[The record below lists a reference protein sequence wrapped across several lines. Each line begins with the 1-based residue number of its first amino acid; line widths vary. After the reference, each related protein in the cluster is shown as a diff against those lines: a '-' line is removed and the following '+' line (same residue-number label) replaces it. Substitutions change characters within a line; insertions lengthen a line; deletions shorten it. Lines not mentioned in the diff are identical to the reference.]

1 VTIRRLALR
10 LLAPGVALLAA
21 FTVSSLVLAGTGHSP
36 TDTWSAMGRF
46 GVRPESVVSVLN
58 RAVPLYFAGLA
69 AAAGFQMG
77 LFNIGVEGQYRLAAL
92 AAAAVGAAVS
102 LPPVLHV
109 TLVLLVAL
117 AVGAA
122 WAGVAAAL
130 KVRRSVHEVLSTLML
145 NFVATGLVA
154 ALLATGTGGAG
165 GTAGGLAGETKL
177 IPLSGR
183 MPALN
188 RLLEW
193 IGLPFPIG
201 SRLDGVLVLAVVAGF
216 AYHLL
221 IRRSCFGFELRALGV
236 NPRAARAGGVNPV
249 GVTVRTLLVSGALA
263 GLVGIGPLLGN
274 SYRYSIDFP
283 TGLGFAGIAAA
294 LVGRNHPLGVAL
306 ASLLFAFL
314 DRSAQILD
322 LTGVPREI
330 VLIMEGVIL
339 LSSVVAYE
347 VASGLIETREAR
359 LAASIDECP

>member
-1 VTIRRLALR
+1 LAL
-10 LLAPGVALLAA
+10 GFALLAA
-21 FTVSSLVLAGTGHSP
+21 FSVSSLVLVGTGHSP
-36 TDTWSAMGRF
+36 TDTWLAMGRF
-46 GVRPESVVSVLN
+46 GTRPDSVVSVLN

-69 AAAGFQMG
+69 AATGFQMG

-92 AAAAVGAAVS
+92 VAAVVGATLR

-109 TLVLLVAL
+109 ALVLLVAL

-122 WAGVAAAL
+122 WAGGAAVL
-130 KVRRSVHEVLSTLML
+130 KVRRGVHEVLSTLML

-154 ALLATGTGGAG
+154 ALLATDTGATG
-165 GTAGGLAGETKL
+165 GGLAGETKL

-188 RLLEW
+188 RLLGW
-193 IGLPFPIG
+193 LGLRLPIG
-201 SRLDGVLVLAVVAGF
+201 SRLDGALVLAVVAGVG
-216 AYHLL
+216 YHLL

-236 NPRAARAGGVNPV
+236 NPRAARAGGVDTA
-249 GVTVRTLLVSGALA
+249 GVTVSTLLVSGALA
-263 GLVGIGPLLGN
+263 GLVGIGPLLGT

-283 TGLGFAGIAAA
+283 TGLGFAGIAVA

-330 VLIMEGVIL
+330 VLILEAVIL
-339 LSSVVAYE
+339 LSTVVAYQ
-347 VASGLIETREAR
+347 VAIGLTETREAR
-359 LAASIDECP
+359 LAAGPDR

>member
-1 VTIRRLALR
+1 HAGAAAASDDGTRPAGAAVTIRRLALR

-154 ALLATGTGGAG
+154 ALLATGA
-165 GTAGGLAGETKL
+165 
-177 IPLSGR
+177 
-183 MPALN
+183 
-188 RLLEW
+188 
-193 IGLPFPIG
+193 
-201 SRLDGVLVLAVVAGF
+201 
-216 AYHLL
+216 
-221 IRRSCFGFELRALGV
+221 
-236 NPRAARAGGVNPV
+236 NPRAARAGGGNPV

-330 VLIMEGVIL
+330 VLIMEGV
-339 LSSVVAYE
+339 
-347 VASGLIETREAR
+347 
-359 LAASIDECP
+359 